1 MDGQKSCFYD
11 FESFRIDTLKRQ
23 LLCDGKVLPLTSK
36 AFATLLFL
44 VRQRGETVTKE
55 ELMTAV
61 WFDTAVEENNLTQQ
75 ISTLRKALGEQA
87 RAPQFIITI
96 PGQGYSFIAPV
107 KESFCLEP
115 EIALQ
120 EIDESIASIDINRT
134 TEIGKNGSNLLNGR
148 IFSRSFQSLGLASLI
163 LLLLIVVLPVFFFS
177 ELISS
182 KKPAICILPFKSLDN
197 NEKSSIFSDGIPS
210 YVTAKIGNIPNMIVR
225 PIDSSGK
232 YYGQEQNIVA
242 VGRDNNVDAVLT
254 GSTLCEGESVQIIV
268 HLWDVKNNRQIWAK
282 VFKKNASDALN
293 VQEAISEE
301 IVSVLREELSN

>member
-11 FESFRIDTLKRQ
+11 FESFRIDTSKRQ
-23 LLCDGKVLPLTSK
+23 LLRDGKVLPLTSK
-36 AFATLLFL
+36 AFAALLVL
-44 VRQRGETVTKE
+44 VQRRGKTVTKE
-55 ELMTAV
+55 ELMNAV

-107 KESFCLEP
+107 KESFYFEP
-115 EIALQ
+115 EIAMQ
-120 EIDESIASIDINRT
+120 ENEQLSV
-134 TEIGKNGSNLLNGR
+134 EISETNEIPQRRDKPIPLPV
-148 IFSRSFQSLGLASLI
+148 FSRSFQTFGRAFLI
-163 LLLLIVVLPVFFFS
+163 LLAAMALLPVLFFS
-177 ELISS
+177 SLINS
-182 KKPAICILPFKSLDN
+182 KQPAICVLPFKSLDN
-197 NEKSSIFSDGIPS
+197 NEKSSIYSEGIPS

-254 GSTLCEGESVQIIV
+254 GSTLYEGESVQIIV

-282 VFKKNASDALN
+282 VFRKNASDALN
-293 VQEAISEE
+293 VQEAISDE
-301 IVSVLREELSN
+301 IVSVLREELLN